1 MTSLAFALGVVPLM
15 LASGASAETQHAI
28 GTGVFGGMVTA
39 TLLAVFFVPVFF
51 VFVLGFQARLPR
63 RAARPGRSRT
73 RTEPCTTSTPRWPC
87 CWAAA
92 LTPPLERP
100 APPIPPCMP
109 MAPTPPATPPIW
121 AGDRCSATRVCKP

>member
-63 RAARPGRSRT
+63 RAGKART
-73 RTEPCTTSTPRWPC
+73 
-87 CWAAA
+87 
-92 LTPPLERP
+92 
-100 APPIPPCMP
+100 IPHEN
-109 MAPTPPATPPIW
+109 
-121 AGDRCSATRVCKP
+121 